1 MTFKINELDGLKD
14 TVVVID
20 TNTHYV
26 YVGTLKAADEG
37 FLVLADADVHDISE
51 GSSTKE
57 MYAVEAR
64 RHGVQKNRRE
74 VLVRTSHV
82 VSLSRL
88 DDVILY

>member
-1 MTFKINELDGLKD
+1 MTFKIDELVGLKD
-14 TVVVID
+14 ATIVVD

-26 YVGTLKAADEG
+26 YIGELKAASPE
-37 FLVLADADVHDISE
+37 FIVLADADVHDASE

-57 MYAVEAR
+57 MYAVEAK

-74 VLVRTSHV
+74 VLVRTQHI
-82 VSLSRL
+82 VSISRL